1 MWLTAAVALLIS
13 VFAWLANVALWA
25 DRSVIDEEAFTA
37 TVARVLVSDPAR
49 AEIAETIVDEA
60 IEQVPVLALVKSPLT
75 GIVASILGT
84 ELMENTVEFTAR
96 QAYLTVVEGEMAPLV
111 ISLIEVK
118 DALLGFLEG
127 FAPDVVELIPEA
139 FFEAFEVL
147 EEGALPSYSRLA
159 AAAPWLWPIAALLG
173 IGLAVTLLASSPRR
187 PQALIA
193 IGVALVV
200 GALLTF
206 VAGRIA
212 QSAII
217 DDLKGDLVRLLGEL
231 SYDAFHAS
239 LVRQTLFLLGS
250 GLLVMLGVAVWLAI
264 ETAGS
269 QRVRPKPI

>member
-250 GLLVMLGVAVWLAI
+250 GLLVMLGGAVWLAI